1 MLTKFFRH
9 LPLHIRSPAEVE
21 STYQLIQVLYLL
33 NIESQSQGKLLKKEP
48 FMIIKSPRHFWFFS
62 RRFRRFVKTFG
73 FRVDFRF
80 RFREFGESGIAAFSE
95 PRLGFVFGESF
106 VHLKRKIE
114 GYPRRYSTPNI
125 LALTSVTRLSDF
137 ESYWRLNLLQ
147 KWAKY
152 LVTFLASFEAQHFLY
167 KNCCYFIWA
176 NFLKNLATL
185 FSNIWSHWDWPLY
198 AIFLGSNYLWLV
210 PSHSWWQTT
219 TWPSTNE

>member
-1 MLTKFFRH
+1 M
-9 LPLHIRSPAEVE
+9 E

-95 PRLGFVFGESF
+95 PRLEFVFGESF

-137 ESYWRLNLLQ
+137 ESSWRLKLLQ

-152 LVTFLASFEAQHFLY
+152 LVTFWPALKHSSFYTKTVAISFGPTFWKIWLLYFLTSGHTETGHCVLYFLAPIS
-167 KNCCYFIWA
+167 C
-176 NFLKNLATL
+176 
-185 FSNIWSHWDWPLY
+185 
-198 AIFLGSNYLWLV
+198 G
-210 PSHSWWQTT
+210 
-219 TWPSTNE
+219 

>member
-95 PRLGFVFGESF
+95 PRLGFVRPSET
-106 VHLKRKIE
+106 E
-114 GYPRRYSTPNI
+114 NW
-125 LALTSVTRLSDF
+125 RLSKAVLDTQYFGTDQCDQIERFWELLATKVASKVGQIFGDF
-137 ESYWRLNLLQ
+137 FGQLWSTALFIQKLLLFHLGQ
-147 KWAKY
+147 
-152 LVTFLASFEAQHFLY
+152 LFEKFG
-167 KNCCYFIWA
+167 YFI
-176 NFLKNLATL
+176 F
-185 FSNIWSHWDWPLY
+185 
-198 AIFLGSNYLWLV
+198 
-210 PSHSWWQTT
+210 
-219 TWPSTNE
+219 